1 MTQEFTTKSREMS
14 EGQKM
19 RLNRRNLCHHI
30 MSVRKLL
37 LSTKLFLIL
46 LLASVSSGSN
56 LQWTATEFVS
66 HLKFV
71 IMTNTM

>member
-1 MTQEFTTKSREMS
+1 MKD
-14 EGQKM
+14 KKKI
-19 RLNRRNLCHHI
+19 RLNGRNLCHRV

-56 LQWTATEFVS
+56 LQ
-66 HLKFV
+66 
-71 IMTNTM
+71 